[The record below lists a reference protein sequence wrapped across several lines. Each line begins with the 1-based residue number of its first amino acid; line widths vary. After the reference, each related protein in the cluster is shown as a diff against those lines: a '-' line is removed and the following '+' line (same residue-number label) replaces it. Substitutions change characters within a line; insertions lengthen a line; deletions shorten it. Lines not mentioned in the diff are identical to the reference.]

1 MKIAYTLILIVCLS
15 SCEHSS
21 APKTQAP
28 QEKLLAQDKIDQDK
42 ITQDKA
48 AILKVMKEQQI
59 AWSKN
64 DLEGFMQGY
73 VNSDSLKFYGKSGL
87 TKGWQQTLD
96 NYKKGYP
103 TKEQSGTLTFTI
115 NDISNIETNSYW
127 VMGEYFLSR
136 EIADA
141 KGVFMVIFKN
151 IDGSWKIVADMS
163 CG

>member
-127 VMGEYFLSR
+127 DRGEYFLYR
-136 EIADA
+136 EIGDDR
-141 KGVFMVIFKN
+141 GVEIVLLKH
-151 IDGSWKIVADMS
+151 IDVRWTI
-163 CG
+163 

>member
-87 TKGWQQTLD
+87 TKG
-96 NYKKGYP
+96 
-103 TKEQSGTLTFTI
+103 
-115 NDISNIETNSYW
+115 
-127 VMGEYFLSR
+127 
-136 EIADA
+136 
-141 KGVFMVIFKN
+141 
-151 IDGSWKIVADMS
+151 
-163 CG
+163 

>member
-1 MKIAYTLILIVCLS
+1 MKIAYTLILIFCLS

-28 QEKLLAQDKIDQDK
+28 QEKLSKQNKIA
-42 ITQDKA
+42 QDKA
-48 AILKVMKEQQI
+48 AILKVMKKQQI
-59 AWSKN
+59 AWSNN

-151 IDGSWKIVADMS
+151 INGSWKIVADMS